1 MRQLLKPV
9 LHLLKWPVRAGA
21 FVVHFMH
28 HLAAF
33 FAWASMGL
41 HVATPLAQAG
51 WQANKIWD
59 SSMLT
64 DISSQGLV
72 YFTAAGGVDWQKIL
86 ALALIPAVV
95 VAVRNAYL
103 AYEQLHAWVHDHRH
117 PKPEQP
123 QGPA

>member
-1 MRQLLKPV
+1 
-9 LHLLKWPVRAGA
+9 
-21 FVVHFMH
+21 MH